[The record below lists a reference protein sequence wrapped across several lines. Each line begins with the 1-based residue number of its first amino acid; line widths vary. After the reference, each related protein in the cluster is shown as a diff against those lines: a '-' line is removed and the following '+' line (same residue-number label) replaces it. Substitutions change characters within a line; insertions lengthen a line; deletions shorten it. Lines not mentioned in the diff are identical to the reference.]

1 MDRVNYSKIILIVI
15 LSILLSVNSFS
26 IVTASAK
33 QFVVVIDPGHG
44 GKDPG
49 AVNKN
54 IREKDV
60 VLGIGLKLGKL
71 INDNHSDVKVI
82 YTRNTDVFI
91 PLIERSNI
99 ANKNKADLFISIHA
113 NFCST
118 PSTRGT
124 ETYALG
130 LHRTKDNLDVA
141 KKENSVILLEQ
152 GYKTTYE
159 GFDPNLSESYIMF
172 ELLQDEFLNQSLSF
186 ADAVQQQFKT
196 RISTEN
202 RGVRQAGFL
211 VLRQSSM
218 PSVLIESGF
227 LSNQAEANYLSTEE
241 GQQQIA
247 VSVFEA
253 FKKFK
258 GKNTGS
264 HVGINS
270 PEIAS
275 TKKSKDTNVV
285 EHAAIK
291 NNEVASTKKNTDTN
305 NVAPVVINN
314 PVTANPKKNV
324 DTSIVEKQTDSILPK
339 KTEKEKEQVVLA
351 SVETVT
357 SESAGEKKLVKSE
370 PAKEIKTLKA
380 DTVAKTIGKDTYYC
394 VQIAAST
401 NPIKPVASNF
411 KGLKDIKSDKIDKY
425 YRYYVGSENSLE
437 GGKQLLKQI
446 KLKFPQAFIVSFVDG
461 KRVPLY

>member
-1 MDRVNYSKIILIVI
+1 MARVNYSNILLVVFF
-15 LSILLSVNSFS
+15 SILLSVNSFS
-26 IVTASAK
+26 IGTVSAK

-71 INDNHSDVKVI
+71 INDNHPDVKVI
-82 YTRNTDVFI
+82 FTRNTDVFI

-172 ELLQDEFLNQSLSF
+172 ELVQDEFLNQSLSF

-196 RISTEN
+196 RIATEN

-247 VSVFEA
+247 ASVFEA

-258 GKNTGS
+258 GKNYGS
-264 HVGINS
+264 RIGISN

-275 TKKSKDTNVV
+275 TKKSRDTNSV
-285 EHAAIK
+285 EHAGIK
-291 NNEVASTKKNTDTN
+291 NSETASGKKNTDTN
-305 NVAPVVINN
+305 SVAPVVINN
-314 PVTANPKKNV
+314 PATTSNKKNI
-324 DTSIVEKQTDSILPK
+324 DTSIVEKQADTIQPN
-339 KTEKEKEQVVLA
+339 KTETEKEQVVLA
-351 SVETVT
+351 STET
-357 SESAGEKKLVKSE
+357 AKSE
-370 PAKEIKTLKA
+370 PAGDKKHLKTESADGIKAVKT
-380 DTVAKTIGKDTYYC
+380 DTVAKTMGKETYYC

-401 NPIKPVASNF
+401 SPIQPVAANF

-446 KLKFPQAFIVSFVDG
+446 RLKFPQAFIVSFVDG

>member
-1 MDRVNYSKIILIVI
+1 
-15 LSILLSVNSFS
+15 VNSFCNAT
-26 IVTASAK
+26 VSAK

-71 INDNHSDVKVI
+71 INENHSDVKVI
-82 YTRNTDVFI
+82 FTRNTDVFI

-124 ETYALG
+124 ETFALG
-130 LHRTKDNLDVA
+130 LHRSQDNLDVA

-159 GFDPNLSESYIMF
+159 DFDPNSSESYIMF
-172 ELLQDEFLNQSLSF
+172 EMVQDEFLKQSLSF
-186 ADAVQQQFKT
+186 ANAIQQQFKSH
-196 RISTEN
+196 ISTDN
-202 RGVRQAGFL
+202 RGVKQAGFL

-227 LSNQAEANYLSTEE
+227 LSNPAEANYLSSDE
-241 GQQQIA
+241 GQQQVA
-247 VSVFEA
+247 ASVFEA

-258 GKNTGS
+258 GKNSGS
-264 HVGINS
+264 HGIMSSN
-270 PEIAS
+270 EI
-275 TKKSKDTNVV
+275 V
-285 EHAAIK
+285 
-291 NNEVASTKKNTDTN
+291 STKKNRDTNTVEHIGPRNPDVAGVKKNMDTNRVENVIINKPGIAVTKKNIDTLIVKNPTDTIHPN
-305 NVAPVVINN
+305 KI
-314 PVTANPKKNV
+314 
-324 DTSIVEKQTDSILPK
+324 EKG
-339 KTEKEKEQVVLA
+339 KEEVVLA
-351 SVETVT
+351 SAETIKAAPT
-357 SESAGEKKLVKSE
+357 
-370 PAKEIKTLKA
+370 KELKA
-380 DTVAKTIGKDTYYC
+380 QKTEAEKDIKIIKNDTIGKTLSGETYYC
-394 VQIAAST
+394 IQISAST
-401 NPIKPVASNF
+401 IPVKPIAGNF
-411 KGLKDIKSDKIDKY
+411 KGLKDITSDKVDKF
-425 YRYYVGSENSLE
+425 YRYYVGSEKSLE
-437 GGKQLLKQI
+437 AIKQQLKQI